1 MEPYLRQQFDLL
13 LQEATGNYVERI
25 VHRCGGPD
33 TALARLTA
41 DPESEG
47 VWVSEFVDVFFEEH
61 LLDTTSGAC
70 FVLDA
75 LERRTV
81 PADPGGPVAEH
92 PGRHQQGERGG
103 QADHETDQGGGRA
116 AWRVLRGAVRRG
128 LRPVPAVQPPGAHPE
143 AGAVFPVGPA
153 RGAGPGELYATR
165 PRSARHDPLPRC
177 RGV

>member
-33 TALARLTA
+33 VALARLTA

-47 VWVSEFVDVFFEEH
+47 VWVSEFVGVFFEEH

-75 LERRTV
+75 LERRNV
-81 PADPGGPVAEH
+81 PSDPGGPVAEVLA
-92 PGRHQQGERGG
+92 RL
-103 QADHETDQGGGRA
+103 ARA
-116 AWRVLRGAVRRG
+116 AFADLLVRQSAQLIQRTM
-128 LRPVPAVQPPGAHPE
+128 AFQP
-143 AGAVFPVGPA
+143 
-153 RGAGPGELYATR
+153 
-165 PRSARHDPLPRC
+165 
-177 RGV
+177 